1 MCKIIRFVI
10 CSCDALMHLV
20 SASSLLSMGGGR
32 NAIGKSELG
41 GVVGGCE
48 RARRVCKVSVQ
59 GGEMSLWG
67 WGAAVWLPLAASL
80 HKSTG
85 EWWVGVGGLGM

>member
-48 RARRVCKVSVQ
+48 RARRVCKVSV
-59 GGEMSLWG
+59 
-67 WGAAVWLPLAASL
+67 
-80 HKSTG
+80 
-85 EWWVGVGGLGM
+85 